1 MVIRNQY
8 LSMQSREALF
18 DIALVVYRVGSSG
31 RESKANHPQTL
42 IPLMIME
49 INLGSP
55 QDASVAAPFHFSFH
69 RCNDVPRV
77 CLSFRLSSPLAPLAL
92 SPLFRRSFSRVH
104 RLVCT
109 HVLADRR
116 RLSLSLPPPIT
127 SPRPSLLSSPFSILF
142 HLRLA
147 PPRPSGRA
155 NLFSTN
161 RFSLPRSL
169 FRVLLTCQSCA
180 FDEYVQR

>member
-1 MVIRNQY
+1 MERTNSPTNICPCSLEKRY
-8 LSMQSREALF
+8 SIFHR
-18 DIALVVYRVGSSG
+18 VVYRVGSSEG

-77 CLSFRLSSPLAPLAL
+77 CLSSRLSFLL
-92 SPLFRRSFSRVH
+92 SPLSSLFLTRPPPRMH
-104 RLVCT
+104 T
-109 HVLADRR
+109 HVLADRC
-116 RLSLSLPPPIT
+116 RLSRSAFFHHLCSSSSSSLSP
-127 SPRPSLLSSPFSILF
+127 PFSILF

-147 PPRPSGRA
+147 SPVRVARA
-155 NLFSTN
+155 S
-161 RFSLPRSL
+161 SLPPLLHHARS
-169 FRVLLTCQSCA
+169 SA
-180 FDEYVQR
+180 FF